1 MSTNEIKLEWPL
13 LGNDHVVNFLS
24 RALANDQLSGSYI
37 FVGPDDLGKT
47 TVASYFAYS
56 LLCQN
61 RNNPAYAKAAEG
73 KVVLPCGVCPSCKQ
87 HKLGLNPGEEES
99 LASVH
104 ADLHVIKREKDK
116 KNLSIEQVRGLIG
129 ELSLSSFLNSYKIGI
144 IKHADSL
151 SDEAGNALL
160 KTLEEPRDK
169 VVVILIATELANLP
183 QTIVSRSQVLRF
195 RSVSNDVIYQYLVK
209 DHNANRSQAKSLARL
224 SLGRPALAV
233 KFFEDKEFYDSYVE
247 RTRTLLGFWRSDLNG
262 RFAAIGDLLGTK
274 ATGQEAVTLSRR
286 ILETWQGLARD
297 LILFHTGQ
305 VDLVQHEIVMPEL
318 EAVSRTLPLPA
329 VFRLFQSIRQ
339 AEDYLKA
346 NVSPRSAL
354 ESVAMAV

>member
-1 MSTNEIKLEWPL
+1 M
-13 LGNDHVVNFLS
+13 GNDHVVSFLS
-24 RALANDQLSGSYI
+24 RTLATDQVSGSYI

-61 RNNPAYAKAAEG
+61 RG
-73 KVVLPCGVCPSCKQ
+73 KGGPLPCGTCPSCRQ
-87 HKLGLNPGEEES
+87 HKLGLSPGEEDS
-99 LASVH
+99 LASIH
-104 ADLHVIKREKDK
+104 ADLHVVKREKDK
-116 KNLSIEQVRGLIG
+116 KNLSIDQIRELIA

-151 SDEAGNALL
+151 SEEAGNSLL

-195 RSVSNDVIYQYLVK
+195 RSVPNDTIYQYLIK
-209 DHNANRSQAKSLARL
+209 EHNASRSQAKNLARL

-247 RTRTLLGFWRSDLNG
+247 RTQALLGFWRSDLNG
-262 RFAAIGDLLGTK
+262 RFAAIGDLLGAK

-297 LILFHTGQ
+297 LILFHAGQ
-305 VDLVQHEIVMPEL
+305 KDLVQHEIVMPEL
-318 EAVSRTLPLPA
+318 EAVSRSLSLPDI
-329 VFRLFQSIRQ
+329 FKLFQSIRK
-339 AEDYLKA
+339 AEEYLKA
-346 NVSPRSAL
+346 NVSPKSVL

>member
-1 MSTNEIKLEWPL
+1 MNKSANIELNWPL
-13 LGNDHVVNFLS
+13 LGNQHVVNFLS
-24 RALANDQLSGSYI
+24 RTLESDQVSGSYI

-61 RNNPAYAKAAEG
+61 RSKG
-73 KVVLPCGVCPSCKQ
+73 GVLPCGACPSCRQ
-87 HKLGLNPGEEES
+87 HKLGLSPAQEDS

-116 KNLSIEQVRGLIG
+116 KNLSIEQVRELIS

-144 IKHADSL
+144 IKHADSM
-151 SDEAGNALL
+151 SDEAANSLL

-195 RSVSNDVIYQYLVK
+195 RSVSNDVIYQYLIK
-209 DHNANRSQAKSLARL
+209 EYGAGRSQAKNLARL

-233 KFFEDKEFYDSYVE
+233 KFFEDKEFYDAYVE
-247 RTRTLLGFWRSDLNG
+247 RTQTLLSFWRSDLNG
-262 RFAAIGDLLGTK
+262 RFAAIAEMLGTK

-297 LILFHTGQ
+297 LILFHSGQ
-305 VDLVQHEIVMPEL
+305 KDLVQHEIALAEL
-318 EAVSRTLPLPA
+318 EAVSRSLPLA
-329 VFRLFQSIRQ
+329 SVFKLFESIRK
-339 AEDYLKA
+339 AEDYLRA
-346 NVSPRSAL
+346 NVSPKSVL

>member
-1 MSTNEIKLEWPL
+1 MKNAEIILKWPL

-24 RALANDQLSGSYI
+24 RTLANDQVSGSYI

-56 LLCQN
+56 LLCLN
-61 RNNPAYAKAAEG
+61 RDKG
-73 KVVLPCGVCPSCKQ
+73 GSLPCGVCASCKQ
-87 HKLGLNPGEEES
+87 HKLGLSPGDEDS

-104 ADLHVIKREKDK
+104 ADLHVVKREKDK
-116 KNLSIEQVRGLIG
+116 KNLSIEQVRKLIA
-129 ELSLSSFLNSYKIGI
+129 ELSLSSFLNSYKIGV

-151 SDEAGNALL
+151 SEEAGNALL

-169 VVVILIATELANLP
+169 VVVILVVTELANLP

-195 RSVSNDVIYQYLVK
+195 RSVSNDVIYKYLIEE
-209 DHNANRSQAKSLARL
+209 HNASRSQAKNLARL

-233 KFFEDKEFYDSYVE
+233 KFFEDKEFYNAYVE
-247 RTRTLLGFWRSDLNG
+247 RTQTLLGFWRSDLNG
-262 RFAAIGDLLGTK
+262 RFAAISELLGTK

-305 VDLVQHEIVMPEL
+305 KDLVQHEIVMPEL
-318 EAVSRTLPLPA
+318 EAVSRSLPLPA
-329 VFRLFQSIRQ
+329 VFKLFQSIRQ

-346 NVSPRSAL
+346 NVSPKSAL